1 MNERWSVLEGKVAGV
16 TAFSGDTIVP
26 NGGFYV
32 PSLDGIRAIS
42 LFPVASDGII
52 ERARQRLAP
61 VRPLVAHG
69 HRHGGGGGIYNPRM
83 TAVAFELMDVM
94 RQFIRVGLFPAEP
107 TDVQ

>member
-1 MNERWSVLEGKVAGV
+1 M
-16 TAFSGDTIVP
+16 TASSGDTVVP
-26 NGGFYV
+26 RGGFYV
-32 PSLDGIRAIS
+32 PSLDGIRAIP
-42 LFPVASDGII
+42 LLLVTSDGII

-69 HRHGGGGGIYNPRM
+69 HRHGCGGGIYNPGM
-83 TAVAFELMDVM
+83 IAVAFELMDVM